1 MVERFHVV
9 VGVLQVSAEVQTESV
24 VVWHTKVSS
33 PLRPCGHLVTIT
45 DSIGEQ
51 TIDGIAAYCLASHRT
66 HNTVRPSMAKH
77 RADILRECCSC
88 RIAVG
93 LGGTPVQERF
103 DAQIT
108 YAQHGEQFQTLEMAE
123 LVGSGDGGV
132 AMQGLRERA
141 NEGVSPVKEILLQGV
156 ATIVLPLVHDT
167 QAAFCLPVHVLL
179 LHVVVQTAIEGGEDP
194 RRLLL
199 RTPITLLSRLASF
212 IRVIDIGENF
222 CL

>member
-1 MVERFHVV
+1 M
-9 VGVLQVSAEVQTESV
+9 T
-24 VVWHTKVSS
+24 
-33 PLRPCGHLVTIT
+33 
-45 DSIGEQ
+45 
-51 TIDGIAAYCLASHRT
+51 
-66 HNTVRPSMAKH
+66 KH

-141 NEGVSPVKEILLQGV
+141 DEGVSPIKEILLQGV
-156 ATIVLPLVHDT
+156 ATIVLPLVRDT

-179 LHVVVQTAIEGGEDP
+179 LHVVIQTAIEGGEDSH
-194 RRLLL
+194 RLLL

-212 IRVIDIGENF
+212 IRVVDIGEKRQTGIGSESKCKEPSHETLFRPHAQFGIGNPSNAVLAF
-222 CL
+222 